1 MRWQKGNVMT
11 EIWKSVP
18 GYVGLYEVSNIG
30 RVRTVEGKETHSVRH
45 GVRRWKSRVLR
56 EKNPKGRDVR
66 VSLWKD
72 KKEKS
77 FLVHRLVAMAFLPNP
92 DNKATVN
99 HKDGNPRNNHVT
111 NLEWA
116 TYKENNNHAF
126 NTGLI
131 RTAVP
136 VEVTEKN
143 TGKVIKFRSI
153 SKAREFL
160 HRNISRK
167 SDATEID
174 GYLIKVG

>member
-1 MRWQKGNVMT
+1 MT
-11 EIWKSVP
+11 EIWKQVP
-18 GYVGLYEVSNIG
+18 GYTGLYEVSNFG
-30 RVRTVEGKETHSVRH
+30 RVRTVEGKKTYSVRH

-72 KKEKS
+72 KKAKS

-92 DNKATVN
+92 ENKATVN
-99 HKDGNPRNNHVT
+99 HKDGTPRNNHVT

-136 VEVTEKN
+136 VEVTEKS

-153 SKAREFL
+153 SKARDFL
-160 HRNISRK
+160 HRNISSQ
-167 SDATEID
+167 SDMTEID

>member
-1 MRWQKGNVMT
+1 MT
-11 EIWKSVP
+11 EIWKEVP
-18 GYVGLYEVSNIG
+18 GYTGIYEVSSFG
-30 RVRTVEGKETHSVRH
+30 RVRTVEGKKTYSARH

-92 DNKATVN
+92 ENKATVN

-136 VEVTEKN
+136 VEVTEKS
-143 TGKVIKFRSI
+143 TGRVIKFRSI
-153 SKAREFL
+153 SKARDFL
-160 HRNISRK
+160 HRNISSQ
-167 SDATEID
+167 SDMTEID

>member
-1 MRWQKGNVMT
+1 MT

-18 GYVGLYEVSNIG
+18 GYIGLYEVSNIG

-126 NTGLI
+126 NT
-131 RTAVP
+131 
-136 VEVTEKN
+136 
-143 TGKVIKFRSI
+143 
-153 SKAREFL
+153 
-160 HRNISRK
+160 
-167 SDATEID
+167 
-174 GYLIKVG
+174 